1 MTSFFPG
8 ENCAISYFQSLSILP
23 SNLSSQNDLQAS
35 LDDQLFAS
43 IFNTSTIRD
52 QACLR
57 AVAHSSGVSSGWLKA
72 IPQPTLGLAF
82 SPHEFVIAVH
92 LWLGVPLFP
101 LLPLCTCLSVIDQ
114 FGDHLLGCSHG
125 PLRIQRHDALV
136 SIVHHALLQDYPGVL
151 REQNVASYQSRPGDI
166 YHPDF
171 ILGHPAYFDLSV
183 RCTTQPSFIFAA
195 ASKAGVAAAAGE
207 EAKDDHYLE
216 TVNNH
221 GGEFFPWF
229 ASRLVFGHPLL
240 YQPYP

>member
-1 MTSFFPG
+1 MI
-8 ENCAISYFQSLSILP
+8 NY
-23 SNLSSQNDLQAS
+23 LQA
-35 LDDQLFAS
+35 F
-43 IFNTSTIRD
+43 STPPQSMTM
-52 QACLR
+52 QARLR
-57 AVAHSSGVSSGWLKA
+57 AVTHSSGVSSGWLKA

-82 SPHEFVIAVH
+82 SPHDFVIAVR
-92 LWLGVPLFP
+92 LWLGVPLFL

-136 SIVHHALLQDYPGVL
+136 SIVHHALLQDHPGVL
-151 REQNVASYQSRPGDI
+151 REQSIASDQSRPGDI

-171 ILGHPAYFDLSV
+171 TLGRPAYFDLSV
-183 RCTTQPSFIFAA
+183 RYTTQPSFISAA

-221 GGEFFPWF
+221 GGEFFPLVCESFGVWTSF
-229 ASRLVFGHPLL
+229 ALSTLSMIADRTTVIKVVFPDS
-240 YQPYP
+240 